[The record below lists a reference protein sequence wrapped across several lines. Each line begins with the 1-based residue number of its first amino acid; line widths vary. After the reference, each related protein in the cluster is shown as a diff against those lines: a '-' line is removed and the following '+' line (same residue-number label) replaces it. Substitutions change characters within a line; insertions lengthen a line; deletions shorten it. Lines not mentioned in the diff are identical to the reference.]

1 MLKKALTKIVIFQ
14 ILTLIALSVL
24 LYYLYKVRVVE
35 NIKYTDVRTDITDNT
50 ISKIQAESQTYD
62 SLIQKKEN
70 PNFNEEGCLSTTEL
84 SHYRHRFMESA
95 LQQELGSLSN
105 LEQEVLNA
113 MKEGEL
119 ISENVDKTVDEQLTF
134 GQRLSDKIADFGG
147 SWTFILSFFFFLALW
162 IAFNIYSLTKSFD
175 PYPFIL
181 LNLILSCIAAMQAP
195 VIMMSQNRQEEK
207 DRERSKHDYQ
217 VNLKAELEIR
227 MMHEKIDHL
236 ILHQQ
241 QRLFEIQRIQIE
253 MLQEIHDKLTP
264 PQKQGWHKA
273 FDVNYGKN

>member
-1 MLKKALTKIVIFQ
+1 MGMFTSDLSGKKFPLHQKVPAKEIKG
-14 ILTLIALSVL
+14 AVL
-24 LYYLYKVRVVE
+24 
-35 NIKYTDVRTDITDNT
+35 DI
-50 ISKIQAESQTYD
+50 I
-62 SLIQKKEN
+62 KKEN
-70 PNFNEEGCLSTTEL
+70 PDFNEEGCLSTTEL

-105 LEQEVLNA
+105 LEREVLNA

-119 ISENVDKTVDEQLTF
+119 ISENVDKAVEEQLTF

-162 IAFNIYSLTKSFD
+162 IAFNIYSLTKPFD

-264 PQKQGWHKA
+264 PQKETTTKA
-273 FDVNYGKN
+273 